1 MLFNKAK
8 KGFMNMNSNVKK
20 SIYMILLGIGFGL
33 IPLFTMGTESFVQYQ
48 TAYTLEKLLSVDNL
62 AVMASIFTAF
72 KCSEAMQHK
81 ALNYG
86 IIGAVVMRIMFMMLG
101 AEVLERFS
109 AMNYVFGALLVYSAY
124 KMLHGEEAS
133 DEEPSMVAKVRRWFP
148 RMSTLAMV
156 IIAVELTDVL
166 FAVDSVPAV
175 LSVTDNRFIAI
186 SSNIAAI
193 MGLRALFF
201 VLKDGMDKIK
211 YLNQTLAVVLSFV
224 GCKMALHSVVHIG
237 TLANVGIIG
246 SIFGVGIWA
255 SLKK

>member
-1 MLFNKAK
+1 MLLNKTK
-8 KGFMNMNSNVKK
+8 KGFSKMNSNVKK
-20 SIYMILLGIGFGL
+20 SIYMILLGIGFGI
-33 IPLFTMGTESFVQYQ
+33 IPLFIYGMQGFVEYQ

-62 AVMASIFTAF
+62 AVMASIFAAF
-72 KCSEAMQHK
+72 KCSDAMQHK

-86 IIGAVVMRIMFMMLG
+86 IIGAVVMRIIFMMLG

-156 IIAVELTDVL
+156 IVAVELTDVL

-224 GCKMALHSVVHIG
+224 GCKMALHNVVHIG

>member
-1 MLFNKAK
+1 
-8 KGFMNMNSNVKK
+8 MNSNVKK
-20 SIYMILLGIGFGL
+20 SIYMVLGGIGLGI
-33 IPLFTMGTESFVQYQ
+33 IPLFIYGTQGFVEYQ

-62 AVMASIFTAF
+62 AVIASIFAAF
-72 KCSEAMQHK
+72 KCSDAMQHK

-86 IIGAVVMRIMFMMLG
+86 IIGAVVMRMLFMMLG
-101 AEVLERFS
+101 AEALERFS

-124 KMLHGEEAS
+124 KMLHGEESS
-133 DEEPSMVAKVRRWFP
+133 DEEPSMVAKVRTWFP

-186 SSNIAAI
+186 TSNIAAI

-224 GCKMALHSVVHIG
+224 GCKMALHSVMHIG
-237 TLANVGIIG
+237 TLTNVAIIG
-246 SIFGVGIWA
+246 SIFSVGIWA